1 MNTNTVPSTAQ
12 MKAALANIAP
22 RKAVSSNKADA
33 IADAIAVGVA
43 GTVTGIANAGAGT
56 VNFLDRVATGYKFK
70 RALDTGKL
78 VIPGAATRA
87 PRKSRAKA
95 K

>member
-1 MNTNTVPSTAQ
+1 MNTTSVPTTAQ
-12 MKAALANIAP
+12 MKAALASISP
-22 RKAVSSNKADA
+22 TKAVSSNKADA

-56 VNFLDRVATGYKFK
+56 VSFLDRVATGYKFK

-78 VIPGAATRA
+78 VIPGA
-87 PRKSRAKA
+87 PRKARAK
-95 K
+95 